1 MTRPR
6 VLNAFQ
12 LEDLLSGSSAGVREI
27 LDQESFQRMIAIER
41 KRAERTNEPFLL
53 MLIECINRQ
62 KSEKL
67 PYALD
72 DLMTVLLS
80 NSRETDVVGW
90 YRQPQAIGILFTG
103 LASDYKKA
111 SLTLLGKVSAALQDK
126 LTFEQFS
133 EIKISLHIFPDEW
146 NQNDSGGP
154 KHLVLYPDVHKA
166 EKHKRVAQG
175 IKRIIDILGSVFL
188 MVLLLPLFVSIAI
201 VVKATSKGPIFFKQQ
216 RMGQFGRYFTF
227 YKFRSMRA
235 QNDHSAH
242 REYVTQLI
250 SGNAERI
257 AQNGSGEGVF
267 KLVDDPR
274 ITRVGRFLR
283 RTSLDELPQFF
294 NVLKG
299 EMSLVGPR
307 PPIPYEVAEYQTWH
321 RRRLL
326 QVKPGITGLW
336 QVMGRSRIPFDEMV
350 RLDLHYATSW
360 TPWLDLKI
368 LLLTPAAVIRGSY

>member
-12 LEDLLSGSSAGVREI
+12 FEDLLSGSSAGVREI

-166 EKHKRVAQG
+166 EKRKRVAQG

-201 VVKATSKGPIFFKQQ
+201 VVKVTSKGPIFFKQQ